1 MLIAFSLILLLLSV
15 FLGSPVVALGLGIS
29 LSIIFNVHQDFYTK
43 KIGTRL
49 LQTGIILMGLSINFV
64 DALTVTK
71 IYLPAIS
78 IFVLLV
84 FVLGL
89 IIGKIIGIDKRFSL
103 LIAAGTA
110 ICGGTAMAA
119 ITPIIKAKPEDLA
132 AGISIIFILNAF
144 GIIFFPMIGQAL
156 NLSELQFGAWVA
168 TAIHDT
174 SAVIGA
180 SLNYGP
186 YSVETA
192 ATLKLTRTLWLIP
205 LMIMLAFGMKSE
217 EKKIQFPVFVI
228 FFIIAIILGSF
239 IDLPFSSMEIKKLS
253 QVFLL
258 LGLFSVGSQ
267 ISRDTLK
274 NFTSDRLI
282 FATSLWLLVIPIS
295 YFLVNVIKWE

>member
-1 MLIAFSLILLLLSV
+1 MLIAFSLFLMILSV
-15 FLGSPVVALGLGIS
+15 YSGSPVAALGLGIS
-29 LSIIFNVHQDFYTK
+29 LSLIFNIHQDFYTK
-43 KIGTRL
+43 KIGTKL
-49 LQTGIILMGLSINFV
+49 LQTGIVLMGLSINFTE
-64 DALTVTK
+64 ALTVTK

-78 IFVLLV
+78 IFVLFV
-84 FVLGL
+84 FILGL
-89 IIGKIIGIDKRFSL
+89 IIGKIIGIDKRFTL
-103 LIAAGTA
+103 LIAAGTS

-144 GIIFFPMIGQAL
+144 GIIFFPLIGQAL
-156 NLSELQFGAWVA
+156 NLSDLQFGAWAA

-180 SLNYGP
+180 SLNYGS

-205 LMIMLAFGMKSE
+205 LMIFLTFKMKSE
-217 EKKIQFPVFVI
+217 EKKIQLPLFVI

-239 IDLPFSSMEIKKLS
+239 IDLPYNSTEIKKFS

-258 LGLFSVGSQ
+258 LGLFSIGSQ
-267 ISRDTLK
+267 ISKETLK
-274 NFTSDRLI
+274 NFTTDRLI
-282 FATSLWLLVIPIS
+282 FTSILWLLVIPIS
-295 YFLVNVIKWE
+295 YFLVTIM

>member
-15 FLGSPVVALGLGIS
+15 FLDSAVVALGLGIS
-29 LSIIFNVHQDFYTK
+29 FSLIFNAHQDFYTK

-49 LQTGIILMGLSINFV
+49 LQTGIILIGLSINFV

-103 LIAAGTA
+103 LIAAGTS
-110 ICGGTAMAA
+110 ICGGTAMVA

-132 AGISIIFILNAF
+132 AGISVIFILNAF
-144 GIIFFPMIGQAL
+144 GIIFFPVIGQAL

-180 SLNYGP
+180 ALNYGS

-217 EKKIQFPVFVI
+217 EKKIQLPVFVI

-239 IDLPFSSMEIKKLS
+239 IDLPFSSMEIKQLS

-258 LGLFSVGSQ
+258 LGLFSIGSQ

-274 NFTSDRLI
+274 NFTTDRLI

>member
-1 MLIAFSLILLLLSV
+1 MLIAFSLFLMILSV
-15 FLGSPVVALGLGIS
+15 YSGSPVAALGLGIS
-29 LSIIFNVHQDFYTK
+29 LSLIFNIHQDFYTK
-43 KIGTRL
+43 KIGTKL
-49 LQTGIILMGLSINFV
+49 LQTGIVLMGLSINFTE
-64 DALTVTK
+64 ALTVTK

-78 IFVLLV
+78 IFVLFV
-84 FVLGL
+84 FILGL
-89 IIGKIIGIDKRFSL
+89 VIGKIIGIDKRFTL
-103 LIAAGTA
+103 LIAAGTS

-144 GIIFFPMIGQAL
+144 GIIFFPLIGQAL
-156 NLSELQFGAWVA
+156 NLSDLQFGAWAA

-180 SLNYGP
+180 SLNYGS

-205 LMIMLAFGMKSE
+205 LMIFLTFKMKSE
-217 EKKIQFPVFVI
+217 EKKIQLPLFVI

-239 IDLPFSSMEIKKLS
+239 IDLPYNSTEIKKFS

-258 LGLFSVGSQ
+258 LGLFSIGSQ
-267 ISRDTLK
+267 ISKETLK
-274 NFTSDRLI
+274 NFTTDRLI
-282 FATSLWLLVIPIS
+282 FTSILWLLVIPIS
-295 YFLVNVIKWE
+295 YFLVTIM

>member
-1 MLIAFSLILLLLSV
+1 MLITFSLFLMILSV
-15 FLGSPVVALGLGIS
+15 YSGSPVAALGLGIS
-29 LSIIFNVHQDFYTK
+29 LSLIFNIHQDFYTK
-43 KIGTRL
+43 KIGTKL
-49 LQTGIILMGLSINFV
+49 LQTGIVLMGLSINFTE
-64 DALTVTK
+64 ALTVTK

-78 IFVLLV
+78 IFVLFV
-84 FVLGL
+84 FILGL
-89 IIGKIIGIDKRFSL
+89 IIGKIIGIDKRFTL
-103 LIAAGTA
+103 LIAAGTS

-144 GIIFFPMIGQAL
+144 GIIFFPLIGQAL
-156 NLSELQFGAWVA
+156 NLSDLQFGAWAA

-180 SLNYGP
+180 SLNYGS

-205 LMIMLAFGMKSE
+205 LMIFLTFKMKSE
-217 EKKIQFPVFVI
+217 EKKIQLPLFVI

-239 IDLPFSSMEIKKLS
+239 IDLPYNSTEIKKFS

-258 LGLFSVGSQ
+258 LGLFSIGSQ
-267 ISRDTLK
+267 ISKETLK
-274 NFTSDRLI
+274 NFTTDRLI
-282 FATSLWLLVIPIS
+282 FTSILWLLVIPIS
-295 YFLVNVIKWE
+295 YFLVTIM